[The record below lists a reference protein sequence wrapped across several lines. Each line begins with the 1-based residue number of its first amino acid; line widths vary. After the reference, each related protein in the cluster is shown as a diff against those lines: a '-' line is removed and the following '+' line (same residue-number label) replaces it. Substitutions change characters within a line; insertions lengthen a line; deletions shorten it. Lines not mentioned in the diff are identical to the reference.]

1 MRLLKWFKIQG
12 RPKNQ
17 GMTLVEVVISLLIIM
32 IVFVPLISSFT
43 TASRLSRTAKNNL
56 YASNLASNVMETV
69 KVLGID
75 GVALQFYTT
84 PASFLIA
91 PGATDF
97 IEELTGGVNASVKTN
112 GDGTKYFDSS
122 RGTKPYTYKMT
133 GVKQGTGTYDVS
145 ITFSSASYT
154 TETPSGGSAL
164 PNDYLYADLSA
175 FNAESTVLI
184 NPMSG
189 GTNYDEMVIQYFM
202 QLNDSYYYD
211 EWVTACEAVNNAN
224 DAIYRA
230 YEQAYDAALA
240 EGTPLP
246 TMPAVAPLPVLKPSL
261 SRADIKRSL
270 FKTTT
275 VEISKVTD
283 SLSGIQK
290 YKLNSYINY
299 TFNNILVNSG
309 GACASPTTQFL
320 TRNYSGYCDD
330 VLSTSLENIF
340 FMYQPLGDI
349 SALSLDD
356 EKMVINNQLPESF
369 HIYLVVQAPATTE
382 VKAKLPVHLSG
393 TSNTLHLYS
402 QAELAVEGTGSAS
415 TSNSASEEDRLLKE
429 LNTDTG
435 KIYDVTINIYESG
448 SGFTKQLQS
457 LSSTIISK

>member
-1 MRLLKWFKIQG
+1 MEDNH
-12 RPKNQ
+12 KNR

-43 TASRLSRTAKNNL
+43 TASKLSRTAKNNL

-75 GVALQFYTT
+75 GVALQFD
-84 PASFLIA
+84 PANTNFTIA
-91 PGATDF
+91 PGPTDF
-97 IEELTGGVNASVKTN
+97 DEEPVEGYTTSVKTI
-112 GDGTKYFDSS
+112 DGTKYFDSS
-122 RGTKPYTYKMT
+122 RGTKPYIYKMT

-154 TETPSGGSAL
+154 TETPTGGSAL

-184 NPMSG
+184 NPMSS
-189 GTNYDEMVIQYFM
+189 GTNYDEMVLQYFM

-230 YEQAYDAALA
+230 YEQAYDAASA
-240 EGTPLP
+240 AGTPLP
-246 TMPAVAPLPVLKPSL
+246 TMPSVTPLPVLKPSL
-261 SRADIKRSL
+261 SKADIKRSL

-283 SLSGIQK
+283 SLSGIKK

-299 TFNNILVNSG
+299 TFNNILINSG

-340 FMYQPLGDI
+340 FMYQPLGDV

-356 EKMVINNQLPESF
+356 EKVVINNQLPESF
-369 HIYLVVQAPATTE
+369 HIYLVIQAPATTT
-382 VKAKLPVHLSG
+382 VKAKLPVYLSG

-402 QAELAVEGTGSAS
+402 QVDLAVEGISSAS
-415 TSNSASEEDRLLKE
+415 TSNSSSEEDRLLKE
-429 LNTDTG
+429 FNTDTG
-435 KIYDVTINIYESG
+435 RIYDVKINIYESG
-448 SGFTKQLQS
+448 SGFTKQLQT
-457 LSSTIISK
+457 LSSTILSH